1 MTICCPKSIKACAI
15 RVTRQDTNDVV
26 LDPLTPNSRVLSSGF
41 MELNMSPDVESGE
54 EITTKNGN
62 GEICIRNKDC
72 DRLKGFMVELKLCGI
87 PLPMIE
93 MLINATLLTDGD
105 GNFLGAAMRNSL
117 DDPCTESKLLEL
129 WSQNAGD
136 SCAIDGV
143 NSSQYLHWVFP
154 LTKNWEL
161 SGGLNFTVGALEL
174 TLSGY
179 AQNNPCFVASFPGDT
194 FPSWVPGSGDPD
206 GHPTGPAPAV
216 LPFGVTADPWSLL
229 DQAAIQA
236 GGPVAWRCVDSLPA
250 GIDDCAYMPS
260 SLTSA

>member
-15 RVTRQDTNDVV
+15 RVTRQDANDVV

-54 EITTKNGN
+54 DITTKNGN

-72 DRLKGFMVELKLCGI
+72 DRLKGFTVELKLCGI
-87 PLPMIE
+87 PLPLVE
-93 MLINATLLTDGD
+93 MLINATLLEDGE

-117 DDPCTESKLLEL
+117 DDPCTASKQLEL
-129 WSQNAGD
+129 WSVNAGPNC
-136 SCAIDGV
+136 SIDGT
-143 NSSQYLHWVFP
+143 NSSQYIQWIFP

-179 AQNNPCFVASFPGDT
+179 AQNNPCFVPSMPNDT
-194 FPSWVPGSGDPD
+194 FPSWVPGSGDPA
-206 GHPTGPAPAV
+206 GHPTGPPPAV
-216 LPFGVTADPWSLL
+216 LPYGVSADAWSLT

-236 GGPVAWRCVDSLPA
+236 GGPVAWRCVDSLPTPV
-250 GIDDCAYMPS
+250 DDCAYMPS

>member
-93 MLINATLLTDGD
+93 QINT
-105 GNFLGAAMRNSL
+105 
-117 DDPCTESKLLEL
+117 
-129 WSQNAGD
+129 
-136 SCAIDGV
+136 
-143 NSSQYLHWVFP
+143 
-154 LTKNWEL
+154 
-161 SGGLNFTVGALEL
+161 
-174 TLSGY
+174 
-179 AQNNPCFVASFPGDT
+179 
-194 FPSWVPGSGDPD
+194 
-206 GHPTGPAPAV
+206 
-216 LPFGVTADPWSLL
+216 
-229 DQAAIQA
+229 
-236 GGPVAWRCVDSLPA
+236 
-250 GIDDCAYMPS
+250 
-260 SLTSA
+260 